1 MLFLDARRL
10 TGPNHLA
17 PVPLVIVELG
27 LEGPETAAAAEA
39 AYVSELA
46 RMRSALGL
54 EPEVELVS
62 RAHRGGVVLGYN
74 APIDIML
81 PLADVSEWAAESA
94 CAVLAG
100 AGPWPLEPKRS
111 EFASLLESASNP
123 RLLALEAVCVE
134 RDMPL
139 LWDDDQV
146 SIGLGRKSIC
156 FDNTSIPE
164 VEEIPWEDVGKIRVA
179 LVTGTNGKTTSSR
192 LLAHMGKSAGILVG
206 STSTDHVRVGDQ
218 ILERGDWTGP
228 SAARVVLRHK
238 DVQLAVLET
247 ARGGILRR
255 GLAVQTC
262 DAALITNVS
271 VDHVGGYGIDD
282 LNAMTRVKGVVAE
295 AVDPDGTVVLN
306 AADPYLADFADGV
319 VAKVT
324 FFANLDAGGAASDR
338 TEKAKLVIDRHLA
351 IGGAAVLARNG
362 EIVCIQADSGSE
374 RVLARVEDAP
384 ITFGGAADY
393 NIDNVLGAVA
403 MAQALWI
410 DDAAI
415 VRGLKSFTMTD
426 NPGRGQLVVR
436 DSVRVLLDFGHN
448 TDGIRAV
455 MALIAKLREEASG
468 SRGKLTVI
476 AGSPGDRTDE
486 DLEDMVRAVAAG
498 KPDHVIVRELP
509 KYLRGRALGEI
520 PGIFQRVLQAEGLPG
535 DAFEL
540 AETEVAGLKRA
551 LERSTPG
558 DFIALLVHI
567 DQDAV
572 NAFLER

>member
-1 MLFLDARRL
+1 MQLLDARRL

-17 PVPLVIVELG
+17 PMPLVIVELA
-27 LEGPETAAAAEA
+27 LAEGETAEDAER
-39 AYVSELA
+39 AYGGELA
-46 RMRSALGL
+46 RMREALGFDG
-54 EPEVELVS
+54 EVELVA
-62 RAHRGGVVLGYN
+62 RAHHGGVVLGYN

-100 AGPWPLEPKRS
+100 QGGWPLEPKRT
-111 EFASLLESASNP
+111 EFAELIESARNP
-123 RLLALEAVCVE
+123 RLLDLEMTCVE

-139 LWDDDQV
+139 LWDDTHV
-146 SIGLGRKSIC
+146 SIGLGRKSIS
-156 FDNTSIPE
+156 FENASIPPL
-164 VEEIPWEDVGKIRVA
+164 EEIPWEDVGKIRVA

-192 LLAHMGKSAGILVG
+192 LIAHMGTRAGIIVG
-206 STSTDHVRVGDQ
+206 STSTDHVRVGDT

-228 SAARVVLRHK
+228 SAARVVLRHP
-238 DVQLAVLET
+238 DVQMAVLET

-255 GLAVQTC
+255 GLALATC

-306 AADPYLADFADGV
+306 AADPYLVEFADGV
-319 VAKVT
+319 VAKIT
-324 FFANLDAGGAASDR
+324 YFANLDARGERAKKAAEVVEAHR
-338 TEKAKLVIDRHLA
+338 AM
-351 IGGAAVLARNG
+351 GGAAVIARNG
-362 EIVCIQADSGSE
+362 DIVCIQASTGEE
-374 RVLARVEDAP
+374 RVLARVPDAP
-384 ITFGGAADY
+384 ITFDGAADY

-415 VRGLKSFTMTD
+415 VRGLRTFSMSE
-426 NPGRGQLVVR
+426 NPGRGQLIQHAGVR
-436 DSVRVLLDFGHN
+436 ILLDFGHN

-455 MALIAKLREEASG
+455 MGLIHKLRG
-468 SRGKLTVI
+468 GVGKLTVI
-476 AGSPGDRTDE
+476 AGSPGDRSDA
-486 DLEDMVRAVAAG
+486 DLEDMVRAVASG
-498 KPDHVIVRELP
+498 RPDRVIVRELP

-520 PGIFQRVLQAEGLPG
+520 PAIFGRVLAAEGLAN

-540 AETEVAGLKRA
+540 AESEVSALARA
-551 LERSTPG
+551 IDLATPG

-572 NAFLER
+572 NAFLGRSPATAS